1 MSIKIDQA
9 FIQSYIDGSFG
20 LPIAYEN
27 SPYSPV
33 AGTAYAELR
42 NITNP
47 IEANSIKDMNETT
60 GIFRI
65 IVRYPADNGAI
76 AAKTKAEAIMANYGI
91 GSSVDYSSQSAT
103 ILSVERRTGVV
114 EEGWYV
120 LVVSIRYISFISR

>member
-1 MSIKIDQA
+1 MSVKIDQA

-27 SPYSPV
+27 SPYSPI

-47 IEANSIKDMNETT
+47 IEANSITDTNETT
-60 GIFRI
+60 GIFRVV
-65 IVRYPADNGAI
+65 VRYPADSGAI
-76 AAKTKAEAIMANYGI
+76 TAKEKAEEIMANYGI
-91 GSSVDYSSQSAT
+91 GSSVTYLSQSAT
-103 ILSVERRTGVV
+103 ILSVERRTGVA

-120 LVVSIRYISFISR
+120 LVVSIGYISFITR